1 MNGNYQLPRREEL
14 RSQCSLKKE
23 HRSNEN
29 EMMGLSANVAWYL
42 IIVAPPEM
50 LTLSFI
56 WLLLLQFKCLKRSY
70 FEITARI
77 FIFPTLKQNELDFTS
92 LYHII
97 ESYGR
102 VLASIPN
109 RVGGCTNQLVLKLIN
124 YIKITRCTSVGV
136 IPVKFVSLRFD
147 THYNFTK
154 NNLTR
159 FVSYSKLTSYNY
171 ILFMHVAI
179 ISIKII

>member
-77 FIFPTLKQNELDFTS
+77 FIFPTLKQKRGWLYKPVSYYRELWPSFS
-92 LYHII
+92 VNPSQSRRMYESISFII
-97 ESYGR
+97 
-102 VLASIPN
+102 
-109 RVGGCTNQLVLKLIN
+109 NQLYKDYQMHICRCN
-124 YIKITRCTSVGV
+124 SCQIRGFKIRYTLQ
-136 IPVKFVSLRFD
+136 F
-147 THYNFTK
+147 H
-154 NNLTR
+154 
-159 FVSYSKLTSYNY
+159 
-171 ILFMHVAI
+171 
-179 ISIKII
+179 